1 MPPDGGK
8 EGLNMKR
15 CIHMQTLLGLRND
28 KQRTAFLDDYTNA
41 ENGWY
46 LWKYDDDL
54 QRRWWRYDLP
64 DCALIVEEDQ
74 QTFNWPDTRID
85 WCARNW
91 FIIRDWSQRF
101 KTFRDQAAS
110 RTMALAEIK
119 RVQKEA
125 KA

>member
-1 MPPDGGK
+1 
-8 EGLNMKR
+8 MKK
-15 CIHMQTLLGLRND
+15 LLELKND
-28 KQRTAFLDDYTNA
+28 KQRLAFLDDYTNE

-74 QTFNWPDTRID
+74 QTFTWPNVRIEWRKRD
-85 WCARNW
+85 W
-91 FIIRDWSQRF
+91 FIIRDWSQNT
-101 KTFRDQAAS
+101 KTFRDQQAS
-110 RTMALAEIK
+110 RTLALAEIK

-125 KA
+125 RT

>member
-1 MPPDGGK
+1 
-8 EGLNMKR
+8 MKK
-15 CIHMQTLLGLRND
+15 LLELKND
-28 KQRTAFLDDYTNA
+28 KQRLAFLDDYTNK

-74 QTFNWPDTRID
+74 QTFTWPNVRIEWRKRD
-85 WCARNW
+85 W
-91 FIIRDWSQRF
+91 FIIRDWSQNT
-101 KTFRDQAAS
+101 KTFRDQQAS
-110 RTMALAEIK
+110 RTLALAEIK

-125 KA
+125 RA

>member
-1 MPPDGGK
+1 
-8 EGLNMKR
+8 MKK
-15 CIHMQTLLGLRND
+15 LLELKND
-28 KQRTAFLDDYTNA
+28 KQRIAFLDDYTNK

-74 QTFNWPDTRID
+74 QTFTWPNVRIECLKRD
-85 WCARNW
+85 W
-91 FIIRDWSQRF
+91 FIIRDWSQKY
-101 KTFRDQAAS
+101 KTFRDQQAS
-110 RTMALAEIK
+110 RTLALAEIR

-125 KA
+125 RA